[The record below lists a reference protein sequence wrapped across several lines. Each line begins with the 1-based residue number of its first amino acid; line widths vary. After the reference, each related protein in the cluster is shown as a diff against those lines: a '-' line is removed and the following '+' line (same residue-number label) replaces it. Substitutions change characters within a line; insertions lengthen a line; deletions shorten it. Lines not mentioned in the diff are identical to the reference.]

1 MSTTPDSPAPPA
13 QLDPAVEDAVRA
25 QLTSSFQSIYGER
38 TTDFV
43 ATIMSLDHYRE
54 RFRWL
59 FDVVGRS
66 EELLSTAIMISG
78 YSVGSEMIV
87 ARQFGF
93 SRIDGVEVDPDLVV
107 AAAARTRYLG
117 DIHPAIYDGGILPYA
132 DSSFSLVT
140 SGHIVEHTANPSL
153 YLKECLR
160 VLKPGGVLALEFP
173 TRFHHTELHTGLPS
187 AEWLPRRVRNPLLRL
202 LASRV
207 SPLSKKTKS
216 GYESIVTTK
225 LQQISLGL
233 VRRYLNE
240 SGYPHSFLR
249 IEKVSP
255 GVIRTAIRREG
266 ASTAAVPPAA
276 KLRFRVSETELA
288 IAKLDPGAA
297 IPSWATGPG
306 FVSVTRTA
314 HELSIVCDASLLPEG
329 VVHERGWAML
339 ELDGPFPFELT
350 GILSSFIVPLA
361 AARIG
366 IFAMSTFDTD
376 FVLVKRESLHAA
388 LKALAGAGHVRVD

>member
-1 MSTTPDSPAPPA
+1 
-13 QLDPAVEDAVRA
+13 
-25 QLTSSFQSIYGER
+25 
-38 TTDFV
+38 
-43 ATIMSLDHYRE
+43 MSLEHYKE

-66 EELLSTAIMISG
+66 EALLSTPIMISG

-93 SRIDGVEVDPDLVV
+93 SRIDGVEVDPALVV
-107 AAAARTRYLG
+107 AAAARTRYFG

-187 AEWLPRRVRNPLLRL
+187 AEWLPRGVRNPLLRL
-202 LASRV
+202 LSSRV
-207 SPLSKKTKS
+207 SPLSKKTKL

-240 SGYPHSFLR
+240 SGYPHTFVR

-255 GVIRTAIRREG
+255 GVIRAAIRREG
-266 ASTAAVPPAA
+266 ASIAAVPPAA
-276 KLRFRVSETELA
+276 KLRFRVKETELA
-288 IAKLDPGAA
+288 IVKLDPGAA
-297 IPSWATGPG
+297 TPSWATGPG

-314 HELSIVCDASLLPEG
+314 AELSIVCEASQVPG
-329 VVHERGWAML
+329 DVGCERGWAML
-339 ELDGPFPFELT
+339 ELEGPFPFELT
-350 GILSSFIVPLA
+350 GILSSFIAPLA
-361 AARIG
+361 TAKIG
-366 IFAMSTFDTD
+366 IFAISTFDTD
-376 FVLVKRESLHAA
+376 VVLVKRASLDAA
-388 LKALAGAGHVRVD
+388 LETLLLVGHVRVG